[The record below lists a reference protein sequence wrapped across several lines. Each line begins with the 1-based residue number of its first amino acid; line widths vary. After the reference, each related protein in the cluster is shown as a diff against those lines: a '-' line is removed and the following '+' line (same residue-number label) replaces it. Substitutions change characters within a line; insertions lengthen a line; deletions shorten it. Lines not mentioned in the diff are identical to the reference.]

1 MTSHITAIIF
11 DFGNV
16 LIRWDPH
23 NLFLKYFSNDV
34 QAIDRFLAEV
44 NFYEWNHRLDKGSP
58 YPQVLA
64 EFSAQHPQYA
74 HLFRAYFAEEWE
86 ESIPGVIP
94 ETIDLLYRLK
104 VAGHP
109 LYGLTNWSADK
120 FAIIRQKYAFCA
132 LFDEIVVSG
141 EVKLTKPDPDI
152 FHLLLQQVGCPAQE
166 CLFIDDALRNI
177 EAARDL
183 GFATVHFTSPAQL
196 EAELQY
202 FNLL

>member
-34 QAIDRFLAEV
+34 PAIDRFLAEV

-58 YPQVLA
+58 YPQILA
-64 EFSAQHPQYA
+64 EFSARHPQYA
-74 HLFRAYFAEEWE
+74 HLFRAYFDEEWE
-86 ESIPGVIP
+86 ESIQGAIP
-94 ETIDLLYRLK
+94 ETVELLHRLNA
-104 VAGHP
+104 AGYP

-120 FAIIRQKYAFCA
+120 FSIVRQNYVFCA

-141 EVKLTKPDPDI
+141 EVKLTKPDPAI
-152 FHLLLQQVGCPAQE
+152 FRLLLQRIGRTVQE
-166 CLFIDDALRNI
+166 CLFIDDSLHNI

-183 GFATVHFTSPAQL
+183 GFATIHFTSPAQL
-196 EAELQY
+196 ETELR
-202 FNLL
+202 